1 MLKSCSEVV
10 FLVDMNI
17 DMLQNI
23 NNKNLHS
30 PTNPLADFCGQFC
43 LPNTIVEP
51 TGMTRTSKTLID
63 VILVN
68 QPERWA
74 TSGTLQLG
82 TSDHDLVYI
91 ARKQGLPKPKAN
103 VIESRSM
110 KHFNVDAFLADL
122 ATTPWDT
129 TFVYDDIDDIWAHW
143 SKLYNDTIKNHA
155 PTIKKIVQTSPNPW
169 INVHI
174 KKAMRKDISQEDI
187 HLMDNGKVVMEPSDL
202 LNTFFSTPVLEQTIL
217 ALSQDDFRTH
227 LNVTSVLS
235 RDFSLDFSFQPVSA
249 VYIGTLLGKVK
260 SNKSSGPDNIM
271 PNILKLSAPSLGL
284 PLTKLLNLC
293 ITTSTWPTEW
303 KLSNVT
309 PVFKNDYASLVSNY
323 RPISILSA
331 IPKILEKVIFD
342 QLYNAF
348 QPPFSLNMPGFLR
361 GHSCYTALIKMV
373 DDWRLALDS
382 KKVTGSIAID
392 LSKAFDSIC
401 HSLLLAKLSAY
412 GVGDEATRFL
422 HSFLSDRKQT
432 VKVNGVLS
440 D

>member
-1 MLKSCSEVV
+1 MLVLGSICVLVTDHQASVKYRTLFSACSIAADKMVKSCSEVV

-30 PTNPLADFCGQFC
+30 PTNPLADFCDQFC
-43 LPNTIVEP
+43 LTNTIVKP

-91 ARKQGLPKPKAN
+91 VRKQRLPKPKAN

-174 KKAMRKDISQEDI
+174 KKAMR
-187 HLMDNGKVVMEPSDL
+187 M
-202 LNTFFSTPVLEQTIL
+202 
-217 ALSQDDFRTH
+217 R
-227 LNVTSVLS
+227 
-235 RDFSLDFSFQPVSA
+235 
-249 VYIGTLLGKVK
+249 
-260 SNKSSGPDNIM
+260 NKLYRKYRRCCTD
-271 PNILKLSAPSLGL
+271 
-284 PLTKLLNLC
+284 
-293 ITTSTWPTEW
+293 
-303 KLSNVT
+303 
-309 PVFKNDYASLVSNY
+309 AS
-323 RPISILSA
+323 
-331 IPKILEKVIFD
+331 
-342 QLYNAF
+342 
-348 QPPFSLNMPGFLR
+348 
-361 GHSCYTALIKMV
+361 
-373 DDWRLALDS
+373 
-382 KKVTGSIAID
+382 
-392 LSKAFDSIC
+392 
-401 HSLLLAKLSAY
+401 
-412 GVGDEATRFL
+412 
-422 HSFLSDRKQT
+422 
-432 VKVNGVLS
+432 
-440 D
+440 